1 MPRRLGRRVKA
12 GPPAWRCALG
22 ERLEPVALHLADAL
36 WLPTRELSEIQLPR
50 PWQREQ
56 GFSVGFVRRANQ
68 LEDLGKHFDRRRPFE
83 EGAMRRE
90 LREDATHRPDVD
102 GRTILLRLKESLRSS
117 SLEAC

>member
-36 WLPTRELSEIQLPR
+36 WLPTRELSGMHQL
-50 PWQREQ
+50 EQ